1 MKIIEDLH
9 LHTKYSKDSKEEPI
23 NYVNLAKERGISY
36 LGFSEHIDLDPLDKD
51 FGYYKF
57 ENAYSEYLRLKEV
70 VNSSF
75 EFLFAVEV
83 TYQSNLHGAIEG
95 EVLTKP
101 FDYIIGSVHRVQG
114 YTISGPHGVRYFEGL
129 DEYTAYM
136 RYFEEVLNLVETDY
150 YDIVGHIDVIKR
162 YGKNFYGDFHIDK
175 YESILNEI
183 LKKVIEKNKVI
194 EINASGFRQGFNEP
208 YPSKEILELYMNLGG
223 REVALGSDAHSV
235 KQFNAYLEEAVLF
248 AAQVF
253 DFDVVSYKMRN
264 KKKVSKLSD
273 LLK

>member
-75 EFLFAVEV
+75 DFLFAVEV

-162 YGKNFYGDFHIDK
+162 YGKNFYGDFQIDK
-175 YESILNEI
+175 YESILTEI

-223 REVALGSDAHSV
+223 QEVTLGSDAHSV

-248 AAQVF
+248 AVQVF

>member
-75 EFLFAVEV
+75 DFLFAVEV

-162 YGKNFYGDFHIDK
+162 YGKNFYGDFQIDK
-175 YESILNEI
+175 YESILTEI

-208 YPSKEILELYMNLGG
+208 YPSKEILELYVKLGG